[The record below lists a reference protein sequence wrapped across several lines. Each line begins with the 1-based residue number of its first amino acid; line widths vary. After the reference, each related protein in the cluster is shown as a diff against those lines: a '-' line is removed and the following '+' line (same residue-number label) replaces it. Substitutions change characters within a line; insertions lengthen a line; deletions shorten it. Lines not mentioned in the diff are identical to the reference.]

1 MSFPTTQSIEVSTES
16 TIAHYSR
23 QRLDFQKRHDI
34 IMFATVF
41 IVNVTLMGLLGMSAS
56 DSQYGDMHKVLMGE
70 DAEPWYLESPH
81 EEDDNGEDPGWVHLR
96 SPAADGFR
104 LFRSVS
110 DLFPFHGGN

>member
-1 MSFPTTQSIEVSTES
+1 MPSPTTQSTEVTTES
-16 TIAHYSR
+16 TIAHHSR

-56 DSQYGDMHKVLMGE
+56 DSQYGDMHKLLMGE
-70 DAEPWYLESPH
+70 HAEPWYLDAPL
-81 EEDDNGEDPGWVHLR
+81 EEDDNEEDPGWVHLR
-96 SPAADGFR
+96 SPAAVGFR

-110 DLFPFHGGN
+110 HLFPVHGGN